1 MSRTKPETVI
11 NLLDYL
17 IDRIHELVE
26 QGLVAEATS
35 LYEEYSELFDV
46 YD

>member
-1 MSRTKPETVI
+1 MSETKEQVLK
-11 NLLDYL
+11 NFLDYL